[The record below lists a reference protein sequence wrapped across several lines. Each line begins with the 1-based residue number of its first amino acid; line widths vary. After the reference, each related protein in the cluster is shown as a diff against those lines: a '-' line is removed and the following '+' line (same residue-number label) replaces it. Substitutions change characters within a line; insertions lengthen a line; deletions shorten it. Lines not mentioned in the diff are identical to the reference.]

1 MPVRVRKSTVTKK
14 GKKVSVFRVVESS
27 TGKLVMRGST
37 AIDGG
42 GHRTRPKAVA
52 QVNAVNL
59 SELRKKGRKGIPPAR
74 KKRR

>member
-1 MPVRVRKSTVTKK
+1 MPVRVKKATVTKN
-14 GKKVSVFRVVESS
+14 GKKTSIFRVVESS
-27 TGKLVMRGST
+27 TGEIVRRGST

-42 GHRTRPKAVA
+42 GHRSRSRAVA

-59 SELRKKGRKGIPPAR
+59 SELRKKGRKGIVPAL